1 MTRLREQLKQL
12 DIGMST
18 EQEEMLLSY
27 HRMLGERNKVMNLT
41 AVTELSEVCTKH
53 YLDSLSIVRAVDM
66 MDVKR
71 MIDIGT
77 GAGFPGMVLKIMFP
91 HIRVTLLDS
100 LNKRISFLNDV
111 IAELGLEEIEAVH
124 GRAEEYAAKSGYREG
139 FDLAVSRAVANMSV
153 LSEYCIPFVSE
164 GGLFVAYK
172 TQDAAEEIQKAEGA
186 VRILG
191 GEFLENRSFTL
202 PDTDIKRTL
211 AVVKKIKPT
220 GKKYPRKA
228 GMPAKMPLS

>member
-91 HIRVTLLDS
+91 HIRVTLLDP
-100 LNKRISFLNDV
+100 LNKRISFLNVV

-211 AVVKKIKPT
+211 AVVKKTKPT